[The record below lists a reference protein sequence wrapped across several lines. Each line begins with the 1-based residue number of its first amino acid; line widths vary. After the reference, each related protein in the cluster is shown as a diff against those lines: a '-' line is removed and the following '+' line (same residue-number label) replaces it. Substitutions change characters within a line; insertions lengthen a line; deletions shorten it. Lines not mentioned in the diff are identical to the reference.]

1 MKSDFPGAIPL
12 AGMGR
17 PFGTEDSSDTHLI
30 SSRFRPNGTLDT
42 SQRVKPL
49 VDCVDND
56 SRPVGTAH
64 AGEVSPFA
72 FSAFSIPAFQ
82 RLLASRLPGG
92 RNAAQARVEESP
104 DTGGQRAS

>member
-1 MKSDFPGAIPL
+1 MKSDFPEAMPL

-30 SSRFRPNGTLDT
+30 SSHFRPNGTLHA

-49 VDCVDND
+49 VDGEDND

-64 AGEVSPFA
+64 TGEVSPFA
-72 FSAFSIPAFQ
+72 FSSFRHSAFE

-92 RNAAQARVEESP
+92 RNGAQAPVEESP